1 MKMSDVLKRIE
12 IPIALTIIACLLQ
25 VIPYY
30 LDIQI
35 LEDTAAVASNAVLII
50 VAAATL
56 IGVIS
61 IIQVHGKR
69 IQRQSEGWY
78 YSVLVVGFSVIMIL
92 TGLPFPEVGLGVDN
106 SIYNW
111 LFVNVQTP
119 LGGTMYSI
127 LAFFITSAAFRAFRA
142 RNLESSLVLV
152 AGTVM
157 VMSNSPVIA
166 NYVPA
171 LKTLGLWIREVP
183 NMATFRGVMIGAAL
197 GSIALAVRTLMGI
210 ERGYLRGG
218 GEE

>member
-1 MKMSDVLKRIE
+1 MSDALRRIE

-30 LDIQI
+30 IEI
-35 LEDTAAVASNAVLII
+35 PALESAATTASTGVLII
-50 VAAATL
+50 VACATFV
-56 IGVIS
+56 GVIS

-78 YSVLVVGFSVIMIL
+78 YSILVIGLAVIMAL
-92 TGLPFPEVGLGVDN
+92 TGLPFPEAGLGVNN

-111 LFVNVQTP
+111 LFTNVQTP

-142 RNLESSLVLV
+142 RNLEASIVLV
-152 AGTVM
+152 AGTIM
-157 VMSNSPVIA
+157 VMGNAPLLTNYMPFIA
-166 NYVPA
+166 EIA
-171 LKTLGLWIREVP
+171 LWIRQVP
-183 NMATFRGVMIGAAL
+183 NLATMRGVMIGAAL

>member
-1 MKMSDVLKRIE
+1 MSDVLRRIE
-12 IPIALTIIACLLQ
+12 IPIALTIIATLLQ

-30 LDIQI
+30 FEIPA
-35 LEDTAAVASNAVLII
+35 LESAANTASNGVLLI
-50 VAAATL
+50 VACATF

-78 YSVLVVGFSVIMIL
+78 YSLLVIGLSVIMAL
-92 TGLPFPEVGLGVDN
+92 TGLPIPEAGLGVNN

-111 LFVNVQTP
+111 LFINVQTP

-127 LAFFITSAAFRAFRA
+127 IAFFITSAAFRAFRA
-142 RNLESSLVLV
+142 RNLEASIILV
-152 AGTVM
+152 AGTIM
-157 VMSNSPVIA
+157 VMGNAPLLTNSFPFIA
-166 NYVPA
+166 DMS
-171 LKTLGLWIREVP
+171 LWIRSVP
-183 NMATFRGVMIGAAL
+183 NLATMRGVMIGGAL

>member
-1 MKMSDVLKRIE
+1 
-12 IPIALTIIACLLQ
+12 
-25 VIPYY
+25 
-30 LDIQI
+30 
-35 LEDTAAVASNAVLII
+35 
-50 VAAATL
+50 
-56 IGVIS
+56 
-61 IIQVHGKR
+61 
-69 IQRQSEGWY
+69 
-78 YSVLVVGFSVIMIL
+78 
-92 TGLPFPEVGLGVDN
+92 
-106 SIYNW
+106 
-111 LFVNVQTP
+111 
-119 LGGTMYSI
+119 MYSI

>member
-1 MKMSDVLKRIE
+1 MSDVLRRIE

-30 LDIQI
+30 FEIPA
-35 LEDTAAVASNAVLII
+35 LESAAGTASTGVLII
-50 VAAATL
+50 VACATFV
-56 IGVIS
+56 GVIS
-61 IIQVHGKR
+61 ILQVHGKR

-78 YSVLVVGFSVIMIL
+78 YSVLVMVFTIIMAL
-92 TGLPFPEVGLGVDN
+92 TGLPFPEFGLGVN
-106 SIYNW
+106 NTYYNW
-111 LFVNVQTP
+111 LFTNVQTP

-142 RNLESSLVLV
+142 RNLEASIVLV
-152 AGTVM
+152 AGTIM
-157 VMSNSPVIA
+157 VMGNAPLITNAIPFIA
-166 NYVPA
+166 DIS
-171 LKTLGLWIREVP
+171 LWIRQVP
-183 NMATFRGVMIGAAL
+183 NLATMRGVMIGGAL

>member
-1 MKMSDVLKRIE
+1 MSDVLRRIE

-30 LDIQI
+30 FEVPA
-35 LEDTAAVASNAVLII
+35 LESAAGTASTAVLII
-50 VAAATL
+50 VACATFV
-56 IGVIS
+56 GVIS
-61 IIQVHGKR
+61 ILQVHGKR

-78 YSVLVVGFSVIMIL
+78 YSVLVMVFTIIMAL
-92 TGLPFPEVGLGVDN
+92 TGLPFPEFGLGVN
-106 SIYNW
+106 NTYYNW
-111 LFVNVQTP
+111 LFTNVQTP

-142 RNLESSLVLV
+142 RNLEASIVLV
-152 AGTVM
+152 AGTIM
-157 VMSNSPVIA
+157 VMGNAPLITNALPFIA
-166 NYVPA
+166 DIS
-171 LKTLGLWIREVP
+171 LWIRQVP
-183 NMATFRGVMIGAAL
+183 NLATMRGVMIGGAL